1 MGQRRVLGDSEGIAE
16 GKDEGK
22 EVGEVGIR
30 VGSESS
36 QPTSS

>member
-1 MGQRRVLGDSEGIAE
+1 MLGDVEGFAE

-22 EVGEVGIR
+22 DVGEVGIS
-30 VGSESS
+30 VGPASW